1 MYDAL
6 MTRLNYWLNL
16 DANGKIKILLE
27 RREMIMKKKENVE
40 NAGKKK
46 GTWKF
51 CFIVSSPPGGKQDR
65 PHLHQFAPI
74 FHSFS
79 YSKRILYLFCRNCY
93 MFLYLS
99 EWSNAVVWHYSCS
112 SHVSLNMARNLHVDR
127 TLVWSRSTIEY
138 CSIDSM
144 VLTEMEYVW

>member
-16 DANGKIKILLE
+16 DANEKIKILLE
-27 RREMIMKKKENVE
+27 RQEMIMKKKEF
-40 NAGKKK
+40 APWRK
-46 GTWKF
+46 TR
-51 CFIVSSPPGGKQDR
+51 SPP
-65 PHLHQFAPI
+65 PSPA
-74 FHSFS
+74 
-79 YSKRILYLFCRNCY
+79 
-93 MFLYLS
+93 
-99 EWSNAVVWHYSCS
+99 
-112 SHVSLNMARNLHVDR
+112 NMARNLHVDR